1 MRPSLVRK
9 QDEVKVVS
17 DKMKSSA
24 ATIVVNYSGLT
35 VSEITDLRIKLREQ
49 NGEMRVY
56 KNNIARR
63 AAADIDQVEL
73 SKVFE
78 GPTAVVTSEEDA
90 ISTLKI
96 LDNFR
101 KDNQNLELISGV
113 IDGEFSDKAQLEVL
127 AKLPSKQDM
136 YAMLA
141 AMLQSPIR
149 DFALAVKEVANKK
162 EEEN

>member
-1 MRPSLVRK
+1 MRPSLVKK
-9 QDEVKVVS
+9 QDQVKVVS
-17 DKMKSSA
+17 DKMKNSA
-24 ATIVVNYSGLT
+24 ATIVINYSGLT
-35 VSEITDLRIKLREQ
+35 VSEITDLRVQLKEL

-63 AAADIDQVEL
+63 AAAQIDQVEL

-78 GPTAVVTSEEDA
+78 GPTAVITNEEDA
-90 ISTLKI
+90 ISTLKLI
-96 LDNFR
+96 DNFS
-101 KDNQNLELISGV
+101 KDNKNLEMISGI
-113 IDGEFSDKAQLEVL
+113 IDGEYSDQKQLNVL